1 MTEKGGEMSGQKQW
15 IRYSEAF
22 KQKVIKEIEEGKHSI
37 GEARKIYDIKGY
49 GTIYEWIKKYGKNH
63 LIGKIVRVEMKGE
76 KDRLKELEK
85 ENKRLKE
92 AMSDMVMENRCLTNL
107 ISLAKRELGI
117 DLKKNLNIKISKK

>member
-1 MTEKGGEMSGQKQW
+1 MSGQKEW

-22 KQKVIKEIEEGKHSI
+22 KQKVINEIEEGKHSI

-63 LIGKIVRVEMKGE
+63 LIGKVVRIEMKGE

-92 AMSDMVMENRCLTNL
+92 AMSDMYMENHALTNL
-107 ISLAKRELGI
+107 IKLVEKEYGI
-117 DLKKNLNIKISKK
+117 ELKKNSNTKTLEK

>member
-1 MTEKGGEMSGQKQW
+1 MTEKGGKMSGQKEW

-22 KQKVIKEIEEGKHSI
+22 KQKVINEIEEGKHSI

-63 LIGKIVRVEMKGE
+63 LIGKVVRIEMKGE

-92 AMSDMVMENRCLTNL
+92 AMSDMYMENHALTNL
-107 ISLAKRELGI
+107 IKLVEKEYGI
-117 DLKKNLNIKISKK
+117 ELKKTQISKH

>member
-1 MTEKGGEMSGQKQW
+1 MSEQKEW

-22 KQKVIKEIEEGKHSI
+22 KQKVINEIEEGKHSI

-63 LIGKIVRVEMKGE
+63 LIGKVVRIEMKGE

-92 AMSDMVMENRCLTNL
+92 AMSDMYMENHALTNL
-107 ISLAKRELGI
+107 IKLVEKEYGI
-117 DLKKNLNIKISKK
+117 ELKKTQISKH

>member
-1 MTEKGGEMSGQKQW
+1 MTEKGGKMSGQKEW

-22 KQKVIKEIEEGKHSI
+22 KQKVINEIEEGKHSI

-63 LIGKIVRVEMKGE
+63 LIGKVVRIEMKGE

-92 AMSDMVMENRCLTNL
+92 AMSDMYMENHALTNL
-107 ISLAKRELGI
+107 IKLVEKEYGI
-117 DLKKNLNIKISKK
+117 ELKKNSNIKTLEK

>member
-1 MTEKGGEMSGQKQW
+1 MSGQKEW

-22 KQKVIKEIEEGKHSI
+22 KQKVINEIEEGKHSI

-63 LIGKIVRVEMKGE
+63 LIGKVVRIEMKGE

-92 AMSDMVMENRCLTNL
+92 AMSDMYMENHALTNL
-107 ISLAKRELGI
+107 IKLVEKEYGI
-117 DLKKNLNIKISKK
+117 ELKKNSNIKTLEK

>member
-1 MTEKGGEMSGQKQW
+1 MSGQKEW

-22 KQKVIKEIEEGKHSI
+22 KQKVINEIEEGKHSI

-63 LIGKIVRVEMKGE
+63 LIGKVVRIEMKSE

-92 AMSDMVMENRCLTNL
+92 AMSDMYMENHALTNL
-107 ISLAKRELGI
+107 IKLVENEYGI
-117 DLKKNLNIKISKK
+117 ELKKNSNTKTLEK